1 MDSRENSRPTGIK
14 PPSKL
19 PALSTAGRGL
29 SELSA
34 ADNNS
39 RAMPSTLVP
48 TKHKVTGLPEPAH
61 KLPRKTLA
69 EKAGET
75 KSKVPAPP
83 SSKPVNGIVKA
94 TTAAGIRNGPYSSSV
109 SAAST
114 RPTRANSNTT
124 YSNSYSQP
132 PRTVRPQTSMAHT
145 RSQSHQTPAARPR
158 TAVESDDSDPPS
170 LSKRKGTAPISITAC
185 VPAEEVRP
193 RRVRGSSST
202 QSENFSCRKRS
213 RATQV
218 TPHAATEFLSQPEQH
233 FQFQPY
239 VQPPQPEQAGRRK
252 SARDVSLSTRF
263 QSLTLTDGIK
273 ECIPEDE
280 EPPATPSLIPRP
292 VLAQLQPLPPPPPP
306 ATPTQFRYRA
316 ASPSKEPVTP
326 FLSKDSNTRAPF
338 VAWDTKG
345 RLEDMEA
352 LYTELRHQMQST
364 TTERENMKENVESYK
379 TKSMS
384 ATLAQISYSL
394 QELVIARY
402 ITQPKILKLTIAL
415 ATAVH
420 ELDAMRVQLSTKVD
434 SYRSDLENT
443 RLKLTQSEV
452 ALDAAKRAHAFELKD
467 LQRQSEHELKDMQF
481 QHERESMR
489 LKQDAERKADEL
501 QRKLEAQ
508 ASDLKR
514 EYEQKHADL
523 KKELE
528 AELEKERQLRVKEVS
543 ELKTETELHRQ
554 NAGVDL
560 ERRDR
565 EMRELKRENEQL
577 QADLERKTTLEK
589 NLRDKLS
596 EASTNTLTLES
607 ANSAMKAKI
616 NFLESDSQAQSSA
629 FGELQKQMQEAID
642 AAEEAKSKLRAEETL
657 RRKLHNQVQE
667 LKGNIRVFCRVRPPA
682 ETEAPQAAEI
692 AYPDAGKD
700 SKEVVIQGPQQ
711 KSAMGTVTQSTN
723 PFTFDRVFG
732 PGSQNAEVFE
742 EISQLVQSA
751 LDGYN
756 VCIFCYGQTGSGKT
770 FTMSSV
776 DGMIPRAVKQIYETA
791 QGLEEKGWKYKMEG
805 QFVEVYNENLNDLLG
820 KTEELDK
827 KKLEIRHD
835 PAKKQTTITDV
846 TTVALDSPDRVQEM
860 LSSASRNR
868 SVAATM
874 ANSRSSRSHSVFILK
889 LKGENSITGERS
901 EGTLNLVDLAGSERL
916 SHSGATGDRLK
927 ETQNIN
933 RSLSCLG
940 DVIGALGSGKEG
952 AHVPYRNSKLTYL
965 LQYSLGGNS
974 KTLMFVMISPLQ
986 PHLHETITSLKFATK
1001 VHNTHIGTAKRQAKI
1016 KE

>member
-1 MDSRENSRPTGIK
+1 MDSHENLKPTGIK

-19 PALSTAGRGL
+19 PALSAIGRGL

-39 RAMPSTLVP
+39 RAMPSSVVP
-48 TKHKVTGLPEPAH
+48 TKHKVSGLPEPAQ
-61 KLPRKTLA
+61 KLPRKATLERTA
-69 EKAGET
+69 DP
-75 KSKVPAPP
+75 KSKVPAAPGSRTIGAP
-83 SSKPVNGIVKA
+83 KA
-94 TTAAGIRNGPYSSSV
+94 TTAAGVRNGTYSSSV

-114 RPTRANSNTT
+114 RQTRANSN
-124 YSNSYSQP
+124 SSFANSYSHG
-132 PRTVRPQTSMAHT
+132 PRTTRPQTSMAHS
-145 RSQSHQTPAARPR
+145 RSQSHQTPATRPR
-158 TAVESDDSDPPS
+158 TAMDNDDSDPPS
-170 LSKRKGTAPISITAC
+170 LSKRK
-185 VPAEEVRP
+185 
-193 RRVRGSSST
+193 
-202 QSENFSCRKRS
+202 
-213 RATQV
+213 
-218 TPHAATEFLSQPEQH
+218 
-233 FQFQPY
+233 
-239 VQPPQPEQAGRRK
+239 
-252 SARDVSLSTRF
+252 
-263 QSLTLTDGIK
+263 
-273 ECIPEDE
+273 
-280 EPPATPSLIPRP
+280 
-292 VLAQLQPLPPPPPP
+292 
-306 ATPTQFRYRA
+306 
-316 ASPSKEPVTP
+316 
-326 FLSKDSNTRAPF
+326 
-338 VAWDTKG
+338 AWDTKG

-352 LYTELRHQMQST
+352 LYTELKQQMEST
-364 TTERENMKENVESYK
+364 STERENMKENVESYK
-379 TKSMS
+379 AKSMS
-384 ATLAQISYSL
+384 ATLASISYSL
-394 QELVIARY
+394 HELVITRY
-402 ITQPKILKLTIAL
+402 ITQQKSLKLTITL

-434 SYRSDLENT
+434 SYRSELEDT

-452 ALDAAKRAHAFELKD
+452 ALDAAKKTHAFELKD
-467 LQRQSEHELKDMQF
+467 LQRQSEHELKDLQF
-481 QHERESMR
+481 QHERETMR
-489 LKQDAERKADEL
+489 LKQDAERKSDEL
-501 QRKLEAQ
+501 QRKLDAQ
-508 ASDLKR
+508 TSDLKR
-514 EYEQKHADL
+514 EYEQKHAEM
-523 KKELE
+523 KRELE
-528 AELEKERQLRVKEVS
+528 AELEKERQLRIREIS
-543 ELKTETELHRQ
+543 DMKTETELHRQ

-560 ERRDR
+560 ERKER
-565 EMRELKRENEQL
+565 EMKELKRENEQL

-596 EASTNTLTLES
+596 EASANIMSLES
-607 ANSAMKAKI
+607 SNSAMKAKI

-642 AAEEAKSKLRAEETL
+642 AAEEAKAKLRAEETL

-667 LKGNIRVFCRVRPPA
+667 LKGNIRVFCRVRPPS
-682 ETEAPQAAEI
+682 ETEVPQAAEI

-711 KSAMGTVTQSTN
+711 KSAMGTITQSTS

-732 PGSQNAEVFE
+732 PGSQNAEVFD

-770 FTMSSV
+770 YTMSSV
-776 DGMIPRAVKQIYETA
+776 DGMIPRAVRQIYETA
-791 QGLEEKGWKYKMEG
+791 QGLEEKGWRYKMEG

-820 KTEELDK
+820 RAEELDK

-835 PAKKQTTITDV
+835 PVKKQTTITDV
-846 TTVALDSPDRVQEM
+846 TTVALDSPERVQEM
-860 LSSASRNR
+860 LASASRNR

-986 PHLHETITSLKFATK
+986 PHLHETLTSLKFATK
-1001 VHNTHIGTAKRQAKI
+1001 VHNTHIGTAKRQAKV
-1016 KE
+1016 KD

>member
-1 MDSRENSRPTGIK
+1 MDARENSKPTGIK

-19 PALSTAGRGL
+19 PALSSTAGRGL

-39 RAMPSTLVP
+39 RAMPSSLVP
-48 TKHKVTGLPEPAH
+48 LKHKVPGLPEPAH

-83 SSKPVNGIVKA
+83 SLKPVNGAVKA
-94 TTAAGIRNGPYSSSV
+94 TTAA
-109 SAAST
+109 
-114 RPTRANSNTT
+114 
-124 YSNSYSQP
+124 
-132 PRTVRPQTSMAHT
+132 
-145 RSQSHQTPAARPR
+145 
-158 TAVESDDSDPPS
+158 
-170 LSKRKGTAPISITAC
+170 
-185 VPAEEVRP
+185 
-193 RRVRGSSST
+193 
-202 QSENFSCRKRS
+202 
-213 RATQV
+213 
-218 TPHAATEFLSQPEQH
+218 
-233 FQFQPY
+233 
-239 VQPPQPEQAGRRK
+239 
-252 SARDVSLSTRF
+252 
-263 QSLTLTDGIK
+263 
-273 ECIPEDE
+273 
-280 EPPATPSLIPRP
+280 
-292 VLAQLQPLPPPPPP
+292 
-306 ATPTQFRYRA
+306 
-316 ASPSKEPVTP
+316 
-326 FLSKDSNTRAPF
+326 
-338 VAWDTKG
+338 AWDTKG

-352 LYTELRHQMQST
+352 LYGELRHQMQST
-364 TTERENMKENVESYK
+364 STERENMKETVESYK

-394 QELVIARY
+394 QELVIVRY
-402 ITQPKILKLTIAL
+402 ITQPKILKLTITL

-434 SYRSDLENT
+434 SYRSELENT

-452 ALDAAKRAHAFELKD
+452 ALDAAKKTHAFELKD

-489 LKQDAERKADEL
+489 LKQDAERKSDEL

-514 EYEQKHADL
+514 EYEQKHADM

-528 AELEKERQLRVKEVS
+528 AELEKERQLRLKEVS

-565 EMRELKRENEQL
+565 EMKELRRENEQL

-596 EASTNTLTLES
+596 EASTNTITLES

-616 NFLESDSQAQSSA
+616 HFLESDSQAQSSA
-629 FGELQKQMQEAID
+629 FGELQNQMQEAID
-642 AAEEAKSKLRAEETL
+642 AAEEAKAKLRAEETL

-682 ETEAPQAAEI
+682 EAEAPQAAEI

-732 PGSQNAEVFE
+732 PGSQNAEVFD

-791 QGLEEKGWKYKMEG
+791 QGLEEKGWKYRMEG

>member
-1 MDSRENSRPTGIK
+1 MDSHENLKPTGIK

-19 PALSTAGRGL
+19 PALSTIGRGL

-39 RAMPSTLVP
+39 RAMPSSVVP
-48 TKHKVTGLPEPAH
+48 TKHKVSGLPEPAQ
-61 KLPRKTLA
+61 KLPRKATLERTA
-69 EKAGET
+69 DP
-75 KSKVPAPP
+75 KSKVPAAPGSRTIGAP
-83 SSKPVNGIVKA
+83 KA
-94 TTAAGIRNGPYSSSV
+94 TTAAGVRNGTYSSSV

-114 RPTRANSNTT
+114 RQTRANSN
-124 YSNSYSQP
+124 SSFANSYSHG
-132 PRTVRPQTSMAHT
+132 PRTTRPQTSMAHS
-145 RSQSHQTPAARPR
+145 RSQSHQTPATRPR
-158 TAVESDDSDPPS
+158 TAMDNDDSDPPS
-170 LSKRKGTAPISITAC
+170 LSKRK
-185 VPAEEVRP
+185 
-193 RRVRGSSST
+193 
-202 QSENFSCRKRS
+202 
-213 RATQV
+213 
-218 TPHAATEFLSQPEQH
+218 
-233 FQFQPY
+233 
-239 VQPPQPEQAGRRK
+239 
-252 SARDVSLSTRF
+252 
-263 QSLTLTDGIK
+263 
-273 ECIPEDE
+273 
-280 EPPATPSLIPRP
+280 
-292 VLAQLQPLPPPPPP
+292 
-306 ATPTQFRYRA
+306 
-316 ASPSKEPVTP
+316 
-326 FLSKDSNTRAPF
+326 
-338 VAWDTKG
+338 AWDTKG

-352 LYTELRHQMQST
+352 LYTELKQQMEST
-364 TTERENMKENVESYK
+364 STERENMKENVESYK
-379 TKSMS
+379 AKSMS
-384 ATLAQISYSL
+384 ATLASISYSL
-394 QELVIARY
+394 HELVITRY
-402 ITQPKILKLTIAL
+402 ITQQKSLKLTITL

-434 SYRSDLENT
+434 SYRSELEDT

-452 ALDAAKRAHAFELKD
+452 ALDAAKKTHAFELKD
-467 LQRQSEHELKDMQF
+467 LQRQSEHELKDLQF
-481 QHERESMR
+481 QHERETMR
-489 LKQDAERKADEL
+489 LKQDAERKSDEL
-501 QRKLEAQ
+501 QRKLDAQ
-508 ASDLKR
+508 TSDLKR
-514 EYEQKHADL
+514 EYEQKHAEM

-528 AELEKERQLRVKEVS
+528 AELEKERQLRIREIS
-543 ELKTETELHRQ
+543 DMKTETELHRQ

-560 ERRDR
+560 ERKER
-565 EMRELKRENEQL
+565 EMKELKRENEQL

-596 EASTNTLTLES
+596 EASANIMSLES
-607 ANSAMKAKI
+607 SNSAMKAKI

-642 AAEEAKSKLRAEETL
+642 AAEEAKAKLRAEETL

-667 LKGNIRVFCRVRPPA
+667 LKGNIRVFCRVRPPS
-682 ETEAPQAAEI
+682 ETEVPQAAEI

-711 KSAMGTVTQSTN
+711 KSAMGTVTQSTS

-732 PGSQNAEVFE
+732 PGSQNAEVFD

-770 FTMSSV
+770 YTMSSV
-776 DGMIPRAVKQIYETA
+776 DGMIPRAVRQIYETA
-791 QGLEEKGWKYKMEG
+791 QGLEEKGWRYKMEG

-820 KTEELDK
+820 RAEELDK

-835 PAKKQTTITDV
+835 PVKKQTTITDV
-846 TTVALDSPDRVQEM
+846 TTVALDSPERVQEM
-860 LSSASRNR
+860 LASASRNR

-986 PHLHETITSLKFATK
+986 PHLHETLTSLKFATK
-1001 VHNTHIGTAKRQAKI
+1001 VHNTHIGTAKRQAKV
-1016 KE
+1016 KD